1 MPPHSSHLLQPL
13 DVSCFAPLKHLYGQR
28 VQEEMQKG
36 IHSVG
41 KEDFIH
47 IYPAVHQ
54 QALSS
59 SNIQSGFEATGL
71 VPLSSERVL
80 SKIQKTPTPPSTS
93 HSNQSTQ
100 SFGVGKTPVNLHQL
114 EHQKKNIISFKQHI
128 DVVSPSV
135 MDKAMEKVIKGAEMT
150 LDSRRRTKEESW
162 KQMSNLGCAGHQ
174 SAVIVV

>member
-1 MPPHSSHLLQPL
+1 
-13 DVSCFAPLKHLYGQR
+13 
-28 VQEEMQKG
+28 MQKG

-47 IYPAVHQ
+47 IYSAVYQ

-100 SFGVGKTPVNLHQL
+100 SFSIGKTPVNLH
-114 EHQKKNIISFKQHI
+114 
-128 DVVSPSV
+128 
-135 MDKAMEKVIKGAEMT
+135 
-150 LDSRRRTKEESW
+150 
-162 KQMSNLGCAGHQ
+162 
-174 SAVIVV
+174 